1 VEQLTTLSVKPGN
14 QDSAAMSFIALK
26 NELAEEK
33 LTQEKAQTDT
43 ETLTQAIEEL
53 KKTTDQLIARVEELK
68 KHLDNRVLDSLTEL

>member
-1 VEQLTTLSVKPGN
+1 
-14 QDSAAMSFIALK
+14 MSFIALK

-33 LTQEKAQTDT
+33 LAQEKAQTDT

-53 KKTTDQLIARVEELK
+53 KKTIYQLIARAEELK